1 MCNRKNYQ
9 FIGLKGIFFRLIFSP
24 KFYYGRHVESIL
36 FPGVSD
42 IENVEINYWAKIEN
56 LIIERKL
63 RIFKRFLVRIFR
75 MIKNFFEEIIALNRY
90 FFIYCFPN
98 FLISFSE
105 FCIIAGIHR
114 SLINAEKCFKLDF
127 KLKYLNLNVTL
138 CSESFPDFN
147 IQNILN
153 SINKLIKKTF
163 SILSSKE
170 QEIIFFTIV
179 TVGKSWQKKN
189 SKWLFRQPTAGG
201 NLSSGLNLSISII
214 YFFFIWSN

>member
-75 MIKNFFEEIIALNRY
+75 MIT
-90 FFIYCFPN
+90 N
-98 FLISFSE
+98 FL
-105 FCIIAGIHR
+105 
-114 SLINAEKCFKLDF
+114 K
-127 KLKYLNLNVTL
+127 KLKHFIDIFYL
-138 CSESFPDFN
+138 
-147 IQNILN
+147 
-153 SINKLIKKTF
+153 TF
-163 SILSSKE
+163 SKFSDKFLWIWHHRPNPSITHQRRKVLQSKFSTRILKFKCNAVFWEFSR
-170 QEIIFFTIV
+170 F
-179 TVGKSWQKKN
+179 
-189 SKWLFRQPTAGG
+189 
-201 NLSSGLNLSISII
+201 
-214 YFFFIWSN
+214 